1 MAPRTHPPPDILQY
15 ICRVNAVYPCIS
27 HYPNIPKLPSTSVT
41 EAQHHSMLQHLH
53 RDFVVVYKLYR
64 ILMVWYNTYTEILWC
79 CTKCA
84 VYLWCSRVVVLYK
97 LYRIVMMWYNT
108 YTEILWCCAKCAKY
122 FYGVVGLWC
131 CTRCT
136 EYLWCGR
143 VTGGGLLC
151 PKSDRS
157 EVGKLVTPL
166 PLSTRWA

>member
-79 CTKCA
+79 C
-84 VYLWCSRVVVLYK
+84 
-97 LYRIVMMWYNT
+97 
-108 YTEILWCCAKCAKY
+108 AKCAKY

-166 PLSTRWA
+166 PLSTWWP